1 MAAHRST
8 TASFR
13 AIAAFALIAMLG
25 LGGALSAGVITIN
38 NTDGVGEGF
47 NDPTPA
53 VPVGGNPGVTVGQQR
68 LNVFQ
73 HAAGIW
79 GSILDD
85 DVTIIID
92 AGFNPLTCTAT
103 SAVLGSAG
111 SNFIESDFPEA
122 EFASTWYSVTLA
134 NKLAGIDLEVGSSDV
149 TANFNSN
156 LNGNPGCLG
165 GQGWYYGYDNN
176 EGSNIDLLP
185 VVLHEMGHGLNFANF
200 VSETSGSN
208 AGAPFLTD
216 IYSTYTFDNTLG
228 QTWAQINPTSGNEAA
243 IQASAL
249 RCGKI
254 AWSGPHVT
262 AAVAAGALQLGAPIL
277 NVATPPV
284 IAGIYQVGAAAF
296 GAPLSS
302 PGVTGTV
309 VQALDPADG
318 AGPTTT
324 DACSPL
330 TNAGAIAGNIA
341 IVDRGTCGFIVKV
354 KNAQNA
360 GAIGVIV
367 ADNAAGCPP
376 AGLGGADPTIT
387 IPSARV
393 TQPDGNAIKAQLGAG
408 VTATLGVDP
417 SVRAGTDAA
426 GRALL
431 AALNPVAPGSSISH
445 FDASH
450 LPNSLMEPSINSDL
464 NTVANDVDLAF
475 EAFQDIGWFRD
486 DVGVTH
492 TYGGGPIPVGT
503 NYAYTLNVVN
513 NDSGTERS
521 ATLTDTLPPGTFVSA
536 TGTNWSCGHA
546 AGVVTCNRVAQAGLD
561 FPTGPAEAVTV
572 TMTAPA
578 LPGAGNS
585 VATVSVPLPLEDY
598 EPSNDSSTQGFT
610 FISPASVSA
619 TKTVSG
625 SFEEGTQVTYTV
637 VLSNA
642 GPSPQQ
648 DNAGD
653 EFTDVLPAGLTLVSA
668 NATSG
673 TTTTGGNTVHW
684 NGVIPASGSVTITIV
699 ATIDAGTAGQTI
711 SNQGTTSFDTDG
723 NGANESTGVT
733 DDPATPGVTPTS
745 FVAVEGVG
753 GVVEIPTLSELAL
766 VLLALLLGGY
776 AVLALRRAKLRT

>member
-1 MAAHRST
+1 MGAYRHLALFRLTAAV
-8 TASFR
+8 
-13 AIAAFALIAMLG
+13 ALVVMLG
-25 LGGALSAGVITIN
+25 LGGALSAATITIN
-38 NTDGVGEGF
+38 NTDGAGEGF

-53 VPVGGNPGVTVGQQR
+53 VPVGGNPGLTVGQQR

-111 SNFIESDFPEA
+111 SNFIESDFGGE
-122 EFASTWYSVTLA
+122 EFPSTWYAVTLA
-134 NKLAGIDLEVGSSDV
+134 NKLAGTDLEVGSSDV

-156 LNGNPGCLG
+156 LNGSPTCLG
-165 GQGWYYGYDNN
+165 GVGWYYGFDNN

-200 VSETSGSN
+200 VSETTGANTNGGS
-208 AGAPFLTD
+208 PSLTD
-216 IYSTYTFDNTLG
+216 IYSTYTFDDTLG

-243 IQASAL
+243 IVASAI

-254 AWSGPHVT
+254 SWSGPHVT
-262 AAVAAGALQLGAPIL
+262 AAVNAGALQLGAPIL

-284 IAGIYQVGAAAF
+284 IAGVYQVGAAAF

-330 TNAGAIAGNIA
+330 TNGAAVNGNIA

-408 VTATLGVDP
+408 VTATLGVDM
-417 SVRAGTDAA
+417 SLRAGANSA

-445 FDASH
+445 FDSSH
-450 LPNSLMEPSINSDL
+450 IPNSLMEPAINSDL
-464 NTVANDVDLAF
+464 NTVANDVDLTF

-492 TYGGGPIPVGT
+492 TYGGGPVPVGT

-536 TGTNWSCGHA
+536 VGTNWSCGQA
-546 AGVVTCNRVAQAGLD
+546 AGVVTCTRVAQAGLD

-578 LPGAGNS
+578 LPGGGNS
-585 VATVSVPLPLEDY
+585 VAAVSVPLPLEDY
-598 EPSNDSSTQGFT
+598 DTSNNSSTQAFT

-625 SFEEGTQVTYTV
+625 SFTPGTQVTYTV

-673 TTTTGGNTVHW
+673 SATTGGNTVHW
-684 NGVIPASGSVTITIV
+684 NGVIPAGGSVTITIV
-699 ATIDAGTAGQTI
+699 ATINSGTSGQTI
-711 SNQGTTSFDTDG
+711 SNQGTTAFDADG
-723 NGANESTGVT
+723 NGLNESTGVT
-733 DDPATPGVTPTS
+733 DDPATPGTTATS
-745 FVAVEGVG
+745 FVVGVS
-753 GVVEIPTLSELAL
+753 GVIEIPTLSGFALA
-766 VLLALLLGGY
+766 LLALLLGGY
-776 AVLALRRAKLRT
+776 AVLALRRAKLRS